1 MPIYEYA
8 CQKCKSN
15 TEIMQK
21 MSDKPLTK
29 CVKCG
34 GKLEK
39 QWSQTRFQLK
49 GSGWYVTD
57 YAKKTGTVKEG
68 KETEAKEEKKEDKKE
83 DKKEEKKTASEPV
96 AASNGDNKQAKKEE
110 KKKPSAP
117 TSSSKD

>member
-39 QWSQTRFQLK
+39 QWSQTSFQLK

-57 YAKKTGTVKEG
+57 YAKKSGTVKEG

-83 DKKEEKKTASEPV
+83 EKKTASEP
-96 AASNGDNKQAKKEE
+96 ATASNGGNKQAKKEE
-110 KKKPSAP
+110 KKPSAP
-117 TSSSKD
+117 ASSSKD